1 MSNFNSMKKEHT
13 DFYLAM
19 VENVRKIMVDRK
31 LTQVHLGDLM
41 ETSESS
47 ASKIL
52 SGQATLTL
60 DHLANLARNL
70 SISVS
75 DIISYSAPR
84 KDPAEPVEAIL
95 QIKLKKEKKDQ
106 VLKLIFGEN
115 NIEILNK

>member
-1 MSNFNSMKKEHT
+1 MKKEHT
-13 DFYLAM
+13 QFYSAM

-31 LTQVHLGDLM
+31 LTQVSLGDLM
-41 ETSESS
+41 GTNESA

-60 DHLANLARNL
+60 DHLANLASNL

-75 DIISYSAPR
+75 DIISYSAPK

-106 VLKLIFGEN
+106 VLKLVFGEN